1 MLLLGK
7 IFLHK
12 NGEKCG
18 LSDRI
23 FLHTGF
29 FFMKNGEK
37 SGENGEK
44 SGMRGE
50 KSGENGEKFCMDTQ
64 NLLI

>member
-23 FLHTGF
+23 FLH
-29 FFMKNGEK
+29 
-37 SGENGEK
+37 ENGEK
-44 SGMRGE
+44 SGINGE
-50 KSGENGEKFCMDTQ
+50 KSGT
-64 NLLI
+64 